1 MLLKKLGAPASLW
14 EEAINRSN
22 KYKHGDCSRRWSSLN
37 PQLFPIGSLFVLAKE
52 GYAEMLER
60 IEPTLNMNAASSLTT
75 RCTTTPRSM
84 PPPSP
89 PQPRAIR

>member
-75 RCTTTPRSM
+75 RCATTPRSL
-84 PPPSP
+84 PPSSP